1 MERIMKK
8 IISAA
13 ALSALA
19 IPTMAAN
26 VEMPTI
32 YGKINKAAIYTDQDS
47 TGRTSFAGFAD
58 VDSSETR
65 LGAKGK
71 WDVENIQGTYVIEL
85 GLNSSK
91 DSNGTDYRI
100 RMRQAA
106 VGAKTAIG
114 TFKVGQTYTPMDYA
128 ILKTDLLSS
137 TVASM
142 AGSDTSARIDGA
154 VSKLGFRY
162 RARTDMFSYETPSFA
177 GLTLSLS
184 TDRDNGMNNS
194 SADAEYGPTHYS
206 ALVKFDRQMG
216 KVDMNL
222 FAGYDTSA
230 DAGADNT
237 YTLAGAKF
245 GFGKF
250 QINLGYSIEESE
262 AATTTEINRTYAG
275 ASYTLNKN
283 VFAVTYQL
291 RDEKD
296 AENEYTQIAAHYRY
310 MFNKNLDM
318 SLTAL
323 TYDVDENAGT
333 QNEATMIATGIQL
346 KF

>member
-8 IISAA
+8 IVSAA
-13 ALSALA
+13 AVCVVA
-19 IPTMAAN
+19 IPTMAASI
-26 VEMPTI
+26 EMPTV

-65 LGAKGK
+65 LGVKGK
-71 WDVENIQGTYVIEL
+71 WDLENVEGTYVIEM

-91 DSNGTDYRI
+91 DSNGTDFRI

-106 VGAKTAIG
+106 VGAKTAFG
-114 TFKVGQTYTPMDYA
+114 TIKAGQTYTPMDYT

-154 VSKLGFRY
+154 VSRLGMRY
-162 RARTDMFSYETPSFA
+162 RARTDMVSYETPSIG

-184 TDRDNGMNNS
+184 TDRDNGMNNDS
-194 SADAEYGPTHYS
+194 TDADYGPTHYTG
-206 ALVKFDRQMG
+206 LVKFDRQMG

-222 FAGYDTSA
+222 FAGYDTWA
-230 DAGADNT
+230 EDGEDNT

-245 GFGKF
+245 GFGNF
-250 QINLGYSIEESE
+250 QLNAAYSIEEND
-262 AATTTEINRTYAG
+262 AATKTEINRTYAG
-275 ASYTLNKN
+275 AQYTMNKN

-296 AENEYTQIAAHYRY
+296 AGNEYTQIAAHYRY
-310 MFNKNLDM
+310 MFTKKFDM
-318 SLTAL
+318 SLTVL
-323 TYDVDENAGT
+323 TYDVDETAGT
-333 QNEATMIATGIQL
+333 QNEATMAAAGIQL